1 MRFVKGEMKIPKT
14 TVGNCNTRPTRDKKQ
29 NVNKSMVDIGVMRH
43 GLCRQSRQKS
53 EIRSRRDSI
62 IPSKE
67 TLKSLQIIVSTEEYS
82 GDFEF

>member
-1 MRFVKGEMKIPKT
+1 
-14 TVGNCNTRPTRDKKQ
+14 
-29 NVNKSMVDIGVMRH
+29 MVDIGVMRH
-43 GLCRQSRQKS
+43 GLCRQSRRKS